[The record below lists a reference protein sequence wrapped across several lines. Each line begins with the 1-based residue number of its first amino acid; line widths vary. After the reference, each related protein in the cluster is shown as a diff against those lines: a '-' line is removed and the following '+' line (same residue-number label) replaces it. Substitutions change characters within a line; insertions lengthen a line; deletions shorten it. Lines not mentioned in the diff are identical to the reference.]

1 MTIGRSTSICAGS
14 SKAAAI
20 SRIAGVLVVLALV
33 TACAQPER
41 DVESAPIVIS
51 QPESSRVDMDLV
63 IANAGAEVE
72 AVLPGA
78 NLTFFSLVA
87 DCRELNE
94 LRGKVNFR
102 FTQTRRALFGERV
115 SVARVIVDTT
125 QATLQMTIRD
135 ETEFYPATEPLELSG
150 LAVSDIAKALEA
162 HMVSRGTCGTAL
174 VLARSDTGGPW
185 GVRCGPPDKVFIECL
200 EIDPTTGAITE
211 LR

>member
-1 MTIGRSTSICAGS
+1 MTIGRSTSIGAGS

-20 SRIAGVLVVLALV
+20 NRIAGVLVVLALA

-51 QPESSRVDMDLV
+51 QPESSRVHMDLV

-72 AVLPGA
+72 AALPGA
-78 NLTFFSLVA
+78 KLTFFSIVA

-94 LRGKVNFR
+94 LRGKVNLR

-150 LAVSDIAKALEA
+150 LAVSDIARALEA
-162 HMVSRGTCGTAL
+162 HMVSLNTCGTTL
-174 VLARSDTGGPW
+174 VLARSDTDGPW
-185 GVRCGPPDKVFIECL
+185 GVRCGPPDTVFIECL

-211 LR
+211 QR